1 MTQIAG
7 YTLHSIETGRFRLDG
22 GAMFGI
28 VPKPLWERRI
38 PADER
43 NRIPLAMRCL
53 LLRGH
58 ERVILIDNGIGD
70 KLSEK
75 MIDIYGVDFREYE
88 LRRSLAEQGVTPED
102 VTDVILTHLHF
113 DHCGGSTRY
122 EGGRLVL
129 TFPHARHYVQRT
141 HWEWATHPNLREK
154 ASFIRENI
162 LPIQEYGKL
171 VLVDGDIELF
181 PGVHVHVVNGHTR
194 GQQIVRIHDEENTL
208 LFMGDL
214 VPTHAHIPLVWI
226 MAYDIEP
233 LVTLEEKQRW
243 LEEALAGQWHLFLEH
258 DPSIEVINLEEG
270 SRGFQMVHP
279 RALAE
284 LHNV

>member
-1 MTQIAG
+1 MMEIAG
-7 YTLHSIETGRFRLDG
+7 YELHSVETGRFRLDG

-53 LLRGH
+53 LLKGQGRI
-58 ERVILIDNGIGD
+58 ILIDNGIGD
-70 KLSEK
+70 KLSDK
-75 MIDIYGVDFREYE
+75 MKDIYGVDFSAYH
-88 LRRSLAEQGVTPED
+88 LSRSLAALGVAPEE

-122 EGGRLVL
+122 ENGRLVL
-129 TFPHARHYVQRT
+129 TFPNARHYVQRV

-154 ASFIRENI
+154 ASFLQENI

-171 VLVDGDIELF
+171 VLIDGDTELF

-194 GQQIVRIHDEENTL
+194 GQQIVRISDDRETL

-214 VPTHAHIPLVWI
+214 VPTHAHVPLVWI

-233 LVTLEEKQRW
+233 LVTLEEKQYW
-243 LEEALAGQWHLFLEH
+243 LQEALTGQWHLFLEH
-258 DPSIEVINLEEG
+258 DPEIEVINVEMG
-270 SRGFQMVHP
+270 SRGFQVVHP
-279 RALAE
+279 RTLTE
-284 LHNV
+284 HL